1 STSDP
6 YFFCNIGKFGKK
18 DTFKLKVTSK
28 FVSLLKNQPTAASEL
43 DILELPKSEL
53 KRITFHRY
61 SKKIWG
67 KEDRS
72 LWFIC
77 PG

>member
-1 STSDP
+1 MNRSGAGDDTKV
-6 YFFCNIGKFGKK
+6 NGKIIEYA
-18 DTFKLKVTSK
+18 LV
-28 FVSLLKNQPTAASEL
+28 SEL
-43 DILELPKSEL
+43 SIMNNDNFRLYNPILPKSEL

>member
-1 STSDP
+1 MNRSGAGDDTKVD
-6 YFFCNIGKFGKK
+6 GKIIEYA
-18 DTFKLKVTSK
+18 LV
-28 FVSLLKNQPTAASEL
+28 SEL
-43 DILELPKSEL
+43 SIMNNDNFRLYNPILPKSEL

>member
-1 STSDP
+1 MNRSGAGDDTKVD
-6 YFFCNIGKFGKK
+6 GKIIEYA
-18 DTFKLKVTSK
+18 LV
-28 FVSLLKNQPTAASEL
+28 SEL
-43 DILELPKSEL
+43 SIMNNNNFRLNNPILPKSEL